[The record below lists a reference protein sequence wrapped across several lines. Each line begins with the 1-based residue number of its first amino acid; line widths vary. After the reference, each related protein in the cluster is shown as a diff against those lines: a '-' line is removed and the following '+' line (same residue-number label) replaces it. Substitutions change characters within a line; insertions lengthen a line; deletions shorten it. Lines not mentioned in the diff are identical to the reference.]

1 MAGTYSLIDNIVRYV
16 RKGGSSDGAD
26 FPASANEYG
35 DQLVAQGLPDGTET
49 TRRGMRWSTMSTAAV
64 AGLVVRPTTT
74 AAFEIYNGHSASGPS
89 LVVDRLFWFNLVS
102 TNVVEGF
109 SGWAGVTSPK
119 AAPTDGSFVVR
130 GAHGVAARNL
140 PVIAAA
146 STTIVDPGWFPWGN
160 AYQKGAGGVVPFG
173 ALTAEVN
180 GRIIVPPGCSLV
192 LHVVSSLV
200 GQTFTQGAEW
210 IEAKLDVQR

>member
-1 MAGTYSLIDNIVRYV
+1 MATFERIDAVLRAIRRGGPVEGTEVQLKTSEYDALLTVR
-16 RKGGSSDGAD
+16 D
-26 FPASANEYG
+26 
-35 DQLVAQGLPDGTET
+35 LPDGTEA
-49 TRRGMRWSTMSTAAV
+49 TRKGLRWSTMSTSAV
-64 AGLVVRPTTT
+64 AGLVVRPGTT
-74 AAFEIYNGHSASGPS
+74 AAFEIYNGHIAGGPS

-146 STTIVDPGWFPWGN
+146 GTTVVDPGWFPWGN

-180 GRIIVPPGCSLV
+180 GRIIVPPTCSLV
-192 LHVVSSLV
+192 MHVVSSLT

-210 IEAKLDVQR
+210 IEAQLTIQR